1 MTGGVGHPYQTQL
14 QLIAKGV
21 ELLQALVKSLDRGV
35 AAAARPDDSRGWGG
49 TDVLKDNEKENTF

>member
-14 QLIAKGV
+14 QLIAKGI

-35 AAAARPDDSRGWGG
+35 AAAARPDDSRGKK
-49 TDVLKDNEKENTF
+49 TDVLKDNERENTGE

>member
-14 QLIAKGV
+14 QLIAKGI

-35 AAAARPDDSRGWGG
+35 AAAARPDDSRKK
-49 TDVLKDNEKENTF
+49 TDVLKDNERENTGE